1 MKIDK
6 AVIVAAGRGTRF
18 LPVTR
23 SIPKEMLPLVN
34 KPLIQYAVEEVVA
47 SGIERVVIV
56 TAPGKQSLVDYFSS
70 LPELESFLEERGKA
84 ELLGEI
90 QRLGRLAD
98 VSYVIQEEPLG
109 LGHAVLTARDAVG
122 DGPFAVLLPDDII
135 DSRVPVL
142 RQMLDVFGRC
152 QGNILAVRHIGY
164 QETSKY
170 GVIKSR
176 EVSPGLYRVEGLVE
190 KPEPGEA
197 PSQLGVVG
205 RYILMPEVFDAISAT
220 PPGTGGE
227 IQLTDALGFL
237 LAKQDIYA
245 LEFEGVR
252 YDTGTPQG
260 WLEAQIAFAM
270 KDPELSPKLR
280 QYLGRLLQSSHPFR
294 WDAG

>member
-1 MKIDK
+1 MKIDR

-34 KPLIQYAVEEVVA
+34 KPLIQYAVEEVVE
-47 SGIERVVIV
+47 SGIGRVVIV
-56 TAPGKQSLVDYFSS
+56 TAPGKQSLAGYFSPS
-70 LPELESFLEERGKA
+70 PELKSFLKEKGKV
-84 ELLGEI
+84 ELLGEV

-98 VSYVIQEEPLG
+98 IRYVIQEEPLG
-109 LGHAVLTARDAVG
+109 LGHAVLTACDAVG
-122 DGPFAVLLPDDII
+122 GEPFALLLPDDII

-142 RQMLDVFGRC
+142 RQMMDVFGRC
-152 QGNILAVRHIGY
+152 QGNILAVRRIGY
-164 QETSKY
+164 RETSKY
-170 GVIKSR
+170 GVIKPR

-205 RYILMPEVFDAISAT
+205 RYILMPAVFDAIAAT
-220 PPGTGGE
+220 SPGTGGE
-227 IQLTDALGFL
+227 VQLTDALGLL

-260 WLEAQIAFAM
+260 WLEAQLSFAL
-270 KDPELSPKLR
+270 KNPELGRALR
-280 QYLGRLLQSSHPFR
+280 QYMERLLQI
-294 WDAG
+294 